1 MIDKLT
7 PKFLDKSSDYKLVR
21 KTSLIDALNIYVD
34 TETGGRTYWWSNQ
47 AN

>member
-21 KTSLIDALNIYVD
+21 KTSLIEPYAQYL
-34 TETGGRTYWWSNQ
+34 R
-47 AN
+47 